1 MELEVLPG
9 VDQVKFMS
17 FLGACVFVAHK
28 EKSLE
33 PVMRQQLERFLR
45 YDFSHQEFASS
56 QPQPE
61 GEDVMEAGVRVVL
74 IAASETP
81 PSSIDELWDK
91 VAEEIK
97 DSMDFESGGD

>member
-1 MELEVLPG
+1 M
-9 VDQVKFMS
+9 DQVKFLS

-56 QPQPE
+56 QSQSVRD
-61 GEDVMEAGVRVVL
+61 DVAEAGVRVVL
-74 IAASETP
+74 IAASENP
-81 PSSIDELWDK
+81 PSSIKELWDK
-91 VAEEIK
+91 VAEEIQQEEE
-97 DSMDFESGGD
+97 MDMET